1 MCHGE
6 RTLFGEEWWKI
17 APFALAATTEKPSD
31 YLADY
36 MADIAVLLEDAKK
49 TRLVIWE
56 HPSVELEYRARAI
69 LHQLYSW
76 RWSWLAR
83 NRDGVFEVDA
93 KDTEAF
99 GTVLRYAQPHLM
111 YDIWLCNALVILLLG
126 FLNPLELLREQH
138 TTPALPTGYAFRI
151 RSHER

>member
-17 APFALAATTEKPSD
+17 APFALAPTTKKPSD

-56 HPSVELEYRARAI
+56 HPSVELGYRARAI

-76 RWSWLAR
+76 RWS
-83 NRDGVFEVDA
+83 
-93 KDTEAF
+93 
-99 GTVLRYAQPHLM
+99 
-111 YDIWLCNALVILLLG
+111 
-126 FLNPLELLREQH
+126 
-138 TTPALPTGYAFRI
+138 
-151 RSHER
+151 